1 MVGITDKQWERLN
14 MILENPH
21 REAVNVIELRLAE
34 HPITEI
40 WYWQIVAKHDDKPNS
55 INQLLTEDGDVELF

>member
-1 MVGITDKQWERLN
+1 MVGITEKQWERLN

-34 HPITEI
+34 NPTSETE
-40 WYWQIVAKHDDKPNS
+40 YWQIVAKHDDTPNS
-55 INQLLTEDGDVELF
+55 INRLLTEDGNVELF

>member
-1 MVGITDKQWERLN
+1 MIGITQQQWARLN

-34 HPITEI
+34 DIETKTE
-40 WYWQIVAKHDDKPNS
+40 YWQIVAKKEEPKNV
-55 INQLLTEDGDVELF
+55 NMLLTENGDVELF